1 MNRDKSTKRD
11 NLQQV
16 FIQAHK
22 DNKRLDNPFLTLQ
35 DKQRMAEEKAVKEQE
50 QKQMKL
56 FTKEFEENERKKQEK
71 EDLKKWYANIE
82 A

>member
-1 MNRDKSTKRD
+1 
-11 NLQQV
+11 
-16 FIQAHK
+16 
-22 DNKRLDNPFLTLQ
+22 
-35 DKQRMAEEKAVKEQE
+35 MAEEKAVKEQE